1 MTVAE
6 NRSETPVSLASFDSG
21 SAWRRHAARL
31 RAWAPVLVLV
41 VICLAIAII
50 NPNFLEISNFVRL
63 LSAAA
68 IPTVLVMGATF
79 VILMGSIDLSVE
91 GAVALTAVL
100 AAALVANDHSAGEYG
115 LLAVPAAIALGG
127 VGGVVNGLVH
137 GKLRIPSFMATLG
150 VGFATVGIATAV
162 LGGFPIRI
170 TDRAFRALVLTR
182 YFNVPLSVWI
192 GVASVVVA
200 LIIQERTRI
209 GRWLYAIGGDE
220 EIARH
225 SGVPVER
232 TRIIV
237 FAIAGCFYG
246 LGGALS
252 AAQLG
257 QAHPLI
263 SQGRLFTTITA
274 VVVGG
279 TALSGGVGSVLN
291 SVVGVL
297 IVVVLTNGM
306 VLAGLSPYVQQGVQ
320 GVLIIVAV
328 ALALDRSRLEA
339 VK

>member
-1 MTVAE
+1 
-6 NRSETPVSLASFDSG
+6 
-21 SAWRRHAARL
+21 
-31 RAWAPVLVLV
+31 
-41 VICLAIAII
+41 
-50 NPNFLEISNFVRL
+50 
-63 LSAAA
+63 
-68 IPTVLVMGATF
+68 
-79 VILMGSIDLSVE
+79 
-91 GAVALTAVL
+91 LTAVL
-100 AAALVANDHSAGEYG
+100 ASALVANDHGSGEFG
-115 LLAVPAAIALGG
+115 VLAVPAAIALGG
-127 VGGVVNGLVH
+127 VIGLVNGLIHV
-137 GKLRIPSFMATLG
+137 KLRIPSFMATLG
-150 VGFATVGIATAV
+150 IGFACVGVATAV

-170 TDRAFRALVLTR
+170 SDPSFRALALSR
-182 YFNVPLSVWI
+182 YFDIPVSVWI
-192 GVASVVVA
+192 ALATVLVA
-200 LIIQERTRI
+200 LLIQQRTRI

-225 SGVPVER
+225 SGVPVAR
-232 TRIIV
+232 TRIVV

-279 TALSGGVGSVLN
+279 TSLSGGVGSVLN

-306 VLAGLSPYVQQGVQ
+306 ILAGLSPYIQQGVQ
-320 GVLIIVAV
+320 GILIIIAV
-328 ALALDRSRLEA
+328 ALALDRSRLES